1 MRGVSL
7 DPYIVSG
14 LEKAKTKYWTITAS
28 FV

>member
-7 DPYIVSG
+7 DRYIASG

-28 FV
+28 FL